1 MEAQP
6 RIGIC
11 FSGGGFRASFY
22 ALGVLRYLAEARLLA
37 DVVAV
42 SAVSGGSIAAAA
54 FADRADAV
62 AAGGWS
68 ADAFL
73 REVDGPFRGVVTGES
88 LRNAW
93 LMRAA
98 AARLRG
104 RRVGRGLV
112 LGELLA
118 ERLYLTGD
126 VCALPAGPQVI
137 LTTTDLATGRAFR
150 ISRDFIGSFD
160 FGYVQPAPPGITVGF
175 AAAASAAVPAFFSPA
190 SLPTAGLGLRDAPA
204 VLSLADG
211 GVYDN
216 LGLEWFQGWSSGR
229 PDSAASADFL
239 IVVNAGGLLTRGT
252 RPYGGVRGL
261 WRAKDVQYSQT
272 TRLRVRWYVDELL
285 GGRQH
290 GIYLA
295 VELDPHEYRLPDRT
309 PINPSLYD
317 GALPS
322 TLITLLAKLRTD
334 LDRFAPEEA
343 DLLSYHGYWS
353 THARLGALHPELAIT
368 RPAWRDYA
376 ALAAEDIKQLEL
388 LLVRGA
394 RRLRLPKP

>member
-1 MEAQP
+1 
-6 RIGIC
+6 
-11 FSGGGFRASFY
+11 
-22 ALGVLRYLAEARLLA
+22 
-37 DVVAV
+37 
-42 SAVSGGSIAAAA
+42 
-54 FADRADAV
+54 
-62 AAGGWS
+62 
-68 ADAFL
+68 
-73 REVDGPFRGVVTGES
+73 
-88 LRNAW
+88 
-93 LMRAA
+93 
-98 AARLRG
+98 
-104 RRVGRGLV
+104 
-112 LGELLA
+112 
-118 ERLYLTGD
+118 
-126 VCALPAGPQVI
+126 
-137 LTTTDLATGRAFR
+137 
-150 ISRDFIGSFD
+150 
-160 FGYVQPAPPGITVGF
+160 
-175 AAAASAAVPAFFSPA
+175 
-190 SLPTAGLGLRDAPA
+190 
-204 VLSLADG
+204 
-211 GVYDN
+211 
-216 LGLEWFQGWSSGR
+216 
-229 PDSAASADFL
+229 
-239 IVVNAGGLLTRGT
+239 LLTRGT